1 MRRGRLM
8 RRIEKLEARCADA
21 PLARV
26 LVAVVMDSVP
36 DRPLAPGEHVAED
49 WYRES
54 GGLYLARERITS
66 EAADRGRRCPPGGF
80 LLDVVAELHAH
91 CCWREVTG
99 ACPTCQGT
107 PVAR

>member
-1 MRRGRLM
+1 MMRRSLI
-8 RRIEKLEARCADA
+8 RRMEKLEARCAEA
-21 PLARV
+21 HLARV
-26 LVAVVMDSVP
+26 PVAVLMDSVP

-66 EAADRGRRCPPGGF
+66 DAADTGRRCQPGGF
-80 LLDVVAELHAH
+80 LLDVVAELHAN
-91 CCWREVTG
+91 CCWREIPG
-99 ACPTCQGT
+99 ACPTCRGT